1 MGYDTFK
8 TEGGSAKEK
17 LIGGGKV
24 AEKAPGPLLGTI
36 WWMWTIIIFAY
47 VAARQVSNVY
57 NVFLGWR
64 SAVALAGYLIMQV
77 GLWNAEFKWDEE
89 GSSAYLAAAKKDK
102 SLTPEELEV
111 MNMGDVSS
119 ATCSPLTVPSI
130 WRLPTTVTRP
140 WLSACLSVTLLACQ
154 WQMPS

>member
-1 MGYDTFK
+1 MRTIKDLWIFTNLLYLTASIQAMGYDTFK

-36 WWMWTIIIFAY
+36 WWMWTIITFAY

-77 GLWNAEFKWDEE
+77 GLWKMRNSN
-89 GSSAYLAAAKKDK
+89 GTKKD
-102 SLTPEELEV
+102 PPPIW
-111 MNMGDVSS
+111 
-119 ATCSPLTVPSI
+119 PLP
-130 WRLPTTVTRP
+130 RKTR
-140 WLSACLSVTLLACQ
+140 A
-154 WQMPS
+154 